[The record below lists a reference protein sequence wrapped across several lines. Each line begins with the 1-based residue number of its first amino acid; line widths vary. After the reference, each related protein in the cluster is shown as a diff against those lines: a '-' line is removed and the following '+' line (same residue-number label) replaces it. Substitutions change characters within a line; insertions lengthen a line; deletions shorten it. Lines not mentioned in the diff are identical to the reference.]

1 MLTLHTAAPTTAQ
14 PARTPGP
21 PHDDPPSPA
30 PSILTTDD
38 DDNDETRNAALND
51 YYHSRAYLSVRTGTP
66 LFLLVPRPA
75 SAGRM
80 QDDKWAE
87 LNPVRPIPRG
97 SAADRGFD
105 LEAPPQLRTCPF
117 SFFCANWA
125 PSARETS
132 WPSAAA
138 QWVPA
143 RATAMTRFIFFS
155 STSRRAIPGT
165 LPACAR
171 SNAFPG
177 PPSRLS
183 LSRHATCHGGRLST
197 DFGIAGSAGCA
208 PLRNN
213 GGLTENRLLYLS
225 PL

>member
-105 LEAPPQLRTCPF
+105 LEAPPQLRTCP
-117 SFFCANWA
+117 SFRVPLGTKRVC
-125 PSARETS
+125 T
-132 WPSAAA
+132 AASSF
-138 QWVPA
+138 
-143 RATAMTRFIFFS
+143 RAEW
-155 STSRRAIPGT
+155 
-165 LPACAR
+165 L
-171 SNAFPG
+171 
-177 PPSRLS
+177 
-183 LSRHATCHGGRLST
+183 
-197 DFGIAGSAGCA
+197 
-208 PLRNN
+208 
-213 GGLTENRLLYLS
+213 
-225 PL
+225 